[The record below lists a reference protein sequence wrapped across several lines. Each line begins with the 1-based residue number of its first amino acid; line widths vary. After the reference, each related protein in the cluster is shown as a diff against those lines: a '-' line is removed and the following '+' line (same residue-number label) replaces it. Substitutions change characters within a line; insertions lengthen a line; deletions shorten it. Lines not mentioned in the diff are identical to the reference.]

1 MYLDVD
7 QSKQANL
14 NRGFDK
20 QLKDMIAG
28 INTTVRNRAES
39 AVLQS
44 ACERMEFFIEK
55 FVIGGHSLVAVFDT
69 ADGFFW
75 SGQLDVPVPSRL
87 QWGRGVLIQPLL
99 DALDENENVGIVLVD
114 RASMRIVTMFLGEV
128 QEQARETFDERKVRH
143 TRTAG
148 MDRLGADSHAQQKA
162 DEQVRLNLRNT
173 IKRIEELR
181 ELRGLRHLILAGSTE
196 LTGQLRSLLPKRL
209 ASMVIGT
216 VDLATNAN
224 LKAIRKAA
232 APIAEKYEHES
243 EKALISDLVT
253 ASAKG
258 GAVVVGLG
266 HTLHA
271 VNQGRIWQLV
281 YSDRCHWSGSEC
293 RQCGALF
300 SRNARACSF
309 CGSPVVR
316 VADVVERAVAHAA
329 RKGAKVDVIRGEQ
342 AEIAL
347 MNAGGVGAF
356 LRTRRAAS

>member
-7 QSKQANL
+7 QSKQTKL
-14 NRGFDK
+14 NRGFEK
-20 QLKDMIAG
+20 QLKEMIAG
-28 INTTVRNRAES
+28 IQTTVSRNELA
-39 AVLQS
+39 ALQA
-44 ACERMEFFIEK
+44 ACERMEFFVQK
-55 FVIGGHSLVAVFDT
+55 FAIGGHGLVAVFDT

-99 DALDENENVGIVLVD
+99 DVLDELENIGIVLVD
-114 RASMRIVTMFLGEV
+114 RASMRIVSMFLGEV
-128 QEQARETFDERKVRH
+128 HEQARETFDDRKVRH
-143 TRTAG
+143 TKTAG
-148 MDRLGADSHAQQKA
+148 MDHLGADSHAQQKA
-162 DEQVRLNLRNT
+162 DEKVRLNLRNM
-173 IKRIEELR
+173 IKRIEAVTELR
-181 ELRGLRHLILAGSTE
+181 SFRHLILAGSTE
-196 LTGQLRSLLPKRL
+196 ITAQLRSLLPKRL
-209 ASMVIGT
+209 ASLVIGT

-232 APIAEKYEHES
+232 APIAEKYERES
-243 EKALISDLVT
+243 EQALISDLVT

-281 YSDRCHWSGSEC
+281 YSDRCHWTGSEC

-309 CGSPVVR
+309 CGSPVDR

-342 AEIAL
+342 AEAAL